1 MGTREVVAEYFECVN
16 SGRWDDWLALFADDI
31 VMDEQLGGHL
41 EGIKALSASI
51 EGLRT
56 SKNFKNRPRRFFIDG
71 DTAAVVWH
79 ISTVGPKGEP
89 IEADGVNYYEIK
101 NGKISYFRN
110 YHDSR
115 PFKPIL
121 GE

>member
-1 MGTREVVAEYFECVN
+1 MDTRQIVTRYFEYVN

-31 VMDEQLGGHL
+31 VMDEQLGGHV
-41 EGIKALSASI
+41 EGIKNLAKSI
-51 EGLRT
+51 EGLRG
-56 SKNFKNRPRRFFIDG
+56 SKNFKNHPRKFFVDG

-79 ISTVGPKGEP
+79 IETVGPKGER

-101 NGKISYFRN
+101 NGKIAYFRN

-121 GE
+121 EA

>member
-1 MGTREVVAEYFECVN
+1 MDTRQIVTKYFECVN

-41 EGIKALSASI
+41 EGIKALAKSI
-51 EGLRT
+51 EGLRGST
-56 SKNFKNRPRRFFIDG
+56 NFRNHPRTFFVDG
-71 DTAAVVWH
+71 NTAAVIWH
-79 ISTVGPKGEP
+79 IETVGPKGER

-101 NGKISYFRN
+101 KGKIAYFRN

-115 PFKPIL
+115 PFKSIL
-121 GE
+121 EA